1 MHSLPAAVVAQLRDA
16 VGRENLI
23 VDREPLEKYASDETE
38 DLVFWPAV
46 AVTPTT
52 TAQVSAV
59 MKIASQHAIPVTPRG
74 AGTGLSGGAL
84 PVKGGI
90 ALSLEKMNR
99 IIEIDRANL
108 MAVLEPGVITQVLQE
123 AVEKEGLFYPPDPAS
138 RGSCMMGGNVAECAG
153 GPRALKYGVTKDW
166 ILGLEAVLAD
176 GTVINTGGKLL
187 KNVTGYNI
195 TQLLVG
201 SEGTLAIVTKIIVKL
216 IPYPPFR
223 STLVATF
230 DSLEG
235 AAVALTK
242 IFEARIIPCATE
254 FMESAAIQAAA
265 KKRGKHFP
273 GMEAAATLLIEVDGY
288 DKDVVQRDGERTG
301 EVCLENNALDVIVA
315 DSPTQQKEMWDMR
328 RAIGEAVKGLSIYK
342 EEDTV
347 VPRAN
352 LPKLMRALDGI
363 KKRHGL
369 TTICYGHAGDGNIH
383 VNILKMTMS
392 DKDWEEKLPP
402 AIREIFTEVVKLGG
416 TISGEHGIGYVQ
428 REWLPIAMTKEEID
442 LMRRV
447 KAAFDPR
454 GILNPGKLI
463 PDT

>member
-1 MHSLPAAVVAQLRDA
+1 MNPLPSAVLEALRTAA
-16 VGRENLI
+16 GPGNLI
-23 VDREPLEKYASDETE
+23 LDREALEKYASDETE

-46 AVTPTT
+46 AATPTT
-52 TAQVSAV
+52 TAQVSALMRV
-59 MKIASQHAIPVTPRG
+59 AHAHNIPVTPRG

-84 PVKGGI
+84 PVKGGL

-99 IIEIDRANL
+99 ILEIDRANL
-108 MAVLEPGVITQVLQE
+108 MAVVEPGVITQVLQE
-123 AVEKEGLFYPPDPAS
+123 AVEAEGLFYPPDPAS
-138 RGSCMMGGNVAECAG
+138 RGSCMLGGNVAECAG

-187 KNVTGYNI
+187 KNVTGYNL

-201 SEGTLAIVTKIIVKL
+201 SEGTLAVVTKIILKL

-254 FMESAAIQAAA
+254 FMESSAIQAAA
-265 KKRGKHFP
+265 KKRGRHFP
-273 GMEAAATLLIEVDGY
+273 GMEAPATLLIEVDGY
-288 DKDVVQRDGERTG
+288 DRDVVERDGQRTG
-301 EVCLENNALDVIVA
+301 EVCLAHGALDVIVA

-352 LPKLMRALDGI
+352 LPKLMRALDDI

-383 VNILKMTMS
+383 VNILKMQMS
-392 DKDWEEKLPP
+392 DRDWAEKLPP

-416 TISGEHGIGYVQ
+416 TISGEHGIGFVQ
-428 REWLPIAMTKEEID
+428 REWLPLAMTKDEIE

-447 KAAFDPR
+447 KAAFDPK
-454 GILNPGKLI
+454 GLLNPSKLI
-463 PDT
+463 PE